1 VPQQLELLKVSMNLD
16 QFDMKKQNKTEVL
29 LAIAPLLRKKWI
41 QPLRQALSNLPTSRL
56 MMM

>member
-1 VPQQLELLKVSMNLD
+1 MNLD

-41 QPLRQALSNLPTSRL
+41 QPFRQTLSNLPTSRL